1 MAVDTP
7 GGVCRGSGSEESPQ
21 TILFHTFIQTE
32 ESRMVSFT
40 MSVKDERRGREV
52 HTTLGELTW
61 EKLWE
66 ALRLYDGNRS
76 RRDRKKFYIFSSRIK
91 EHVSPQM

>member
-1 MAVDTP
+1 MT
-7 GGVCRGSGSEESPQ
+7 
-21 TILFHTFIQTE
+21 
-32 ESRMVSFT
+32 SFT
-40 MSVKDERRGREV
+40 MSVKDERRGREI
-52 HTTLGELTW
+52 HTTLDELSL

-91 EHVSPQM
+91 EGENSQM

>member
-1 MAVDTP
+1 
-7 GGVCRGSGSEESPQ
+7 
-21 TILFHTFIQTE
+21 
-32 ESRMVSFT
+32 MVSFT

-52 HTTLGELTW
+52 HTTLDELSW

-91 EHVSPQM
+91 ERVSPQM

>member
-1 MAVDTP
+1 
-7 GGVCRGSGSEESPQ
+7 
-21 TILFHTFIQTE
+21 
-32 ESRMVSFT
+32 
-40 MSVKDERRGREV
+40 MSVKDERRGREIR
-52 HTTLGELTW
+52 TTLDELSW

-91 EHVSPQM
+91 EGESPQM

>member
-1 MAVDTP
+1 MPGFRV
-7 GGVCRGSGSEESPQ
+7 GGVPANNFSS
-21 TILFHTFIQTE
+21 HIQTE

-40 MSVKDERRGREV
+40 MSVKDERRGREI

-91 EHVSPQM
+91 EHAGPQM

>member
-1 MAVDTP
+1 MRGFRV
-7 GGVCRGSGSEESPQ
+7 GGVPRNNL
-21 TILFHTFIQTE
+21 ILIFIQTE
-32 ESRMVSFT
+32 GSRMASFT
-40 MSVKDERRGREV
+40 MSVKDERRGREIR
-52 HTTLGELTW
+52 TTLDELSW

-91 EHVSPQM
+91 EGESPQM

>member
-1 MAVDTP
+1 
-7 GGVCRGSGSEESPQ
+7 
-21 TILFHTFIQTE
+21 
-32 ESRMVSFT
+32 MVSFT

-52 HTTLGELTW
+52 HTTLDELSW

>member
-1 MAVDTP
+1 MPGFRV
-7 GGVCRGSGSEESPQ
+7 GGVPANNFNS
-21 TILFHTFIQTE
+21 HIQTE

-91 EHVSPQM
+91 EHIGPQM

>member
-1 MAVDTP
+1 
-7 GGVCRGSGSEESPQ
+7 
-21 TILFHTFIQTE
+21 
-32 ESRMVSFT
+32 MVSFT

-52 HTTLGELTW
+52 HTTLDELSW

-91 EHVSPQM
+91 ELVSPQM